1 MNINL
6 LVRLI
11 GSASLISTVISV
23 VASGA
28 TVSTG
33 GQRIAIDPKVAS
45 LVKQAS
51 SALKG
56 KQHDLAISCLTAAL
70 QMKPEKNTAS
80 AIYTWR
86 ADAFIQKGELNKA
99 MDDANESIRLNPHF
113 SGGYLERGIVYRRT
127 GNLDKSISDYDTVI
141 RLNPNSALA
150 YYDRAIAYGY
160 KGEYERSIRDST
172 EAIRRNPKDAGDYE
186 LIGNFDKA
194 IADYTEAVR
203 LNPTDPAAYS
213 GRGYVNVQAGNLNR
227 ASADYDQATRCIPK
241 DASGYVFRGKAYF
254 AKGNHKAAASD
265 FAKATQLSS
274 NDDQVLNS
282 LSWFK
287 ATCPEASFRNGKE
300 AVQEAIKAC
309 ELTNWK
315 NPHGLD
321 TLAAAYAE
329 IGDFDQAEKY
339 QTEALGRKGVYPFR
353 RKKMQERLELYRQRK
368 PYRDESKL
376 TR

>member
-1 MNINL
+1 MTPERWQDIEEVL
-6 LVRLI
+6 
-11 GSASLISTVISV
+11 
-23 VASGA
+23 
-28 TVSTG
+28 
-33 GQRIAIDPKVAS
+33 Q
-45 LVKQAS
+45 
-51 SALKG
+51 
-56 KQHDLAISCLTAAL
+56 AAL
-70 QMKPEKNTAS
+70 DRPSQQRVS
-80 AIYTWR
+80 
-86 ADAFIQKGELNKA
+86 F
-99 MDDANESIRLNPHF
+99 
-113 SGGYLERGIVYRRT
+113 LE
-127 GNLDKSISDYDTVI
+127 
-141 RLNPNSALA
+141 
-150 YYDRAIAYGY
+150 
-160 KGEYERSIRDST
+160 
-172 EAIRRNPKDAGDYE
+172 EACAGDYE

-241 DASGYVFRGKAYF
+241 DASGYVFRGRAYF

-339 QTEALGRKGVYPFR
+339 QTEALGRNGVYPFR